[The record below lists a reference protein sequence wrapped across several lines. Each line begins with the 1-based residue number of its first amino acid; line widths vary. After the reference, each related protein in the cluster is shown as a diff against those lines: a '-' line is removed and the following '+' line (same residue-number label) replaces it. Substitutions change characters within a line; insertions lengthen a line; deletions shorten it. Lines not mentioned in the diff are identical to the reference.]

1 MFSSVQFDLQGACI
15 LDRKVMKITIEAVE
29 KGLSERRFPAHKKT
43 ILISLRDD
51 LILKDK
57 SNRTN
62 VVKFARTV

>member
-1 MFSSVQFDLQGACI
+1 
-15 LDRKVMKITIEAVE
+15 MKITIEAVE
-29 KGLSERRFPAHKKT
+29 KGLSERRFPADKKT

>member
-15 LDRKVMKITIEAVE
+15 LNRKVMKITIEAVE
-29 KGLSERRFPAHKKT
+29 KGLSERRFPADKKAVL
-43 ILISLRDD
+43 ILLGYD

-62 VVKFARTV
+62 VVEFARAV